1 MTIVIGITGKAH
13 SGKDTSADYIVS
25 MLDKYGYKVI
35 KVCLADQLKYICQK
49 VVKYFYNI
57 DLPIEDFYDYLKK
70 EQEQPELPHFNG
82 KPFKIRTL
90 LQMIGTDICRN
101 MLFRSIWCD
110 YIKEKYITPN
120 NYDIIVVSD
129 IRMLNEIKY
138 FETLTVT
145 KFLSIRINRTNGDQ
159 IDIVNQSHES
169 ETNID
174 ELCVD
179 YDVSNDDTL
188 DELHELLEM
197 IIHNEI
203 ICDM

>member
-25 MLDKYGYKVI
+25 LLNKYKVI

-49 VVKYFYNI
+49 LVKCFYNI
-57 DLPIEDFYDYLKK
+57 DMPIEDFYDFLKK
-70 EQEQPELPHFNG
+70 EQEQPELPQFNG
-82 KPFKIRTL
+82 KPFKIRTI
-90 LQMIGTDICRN
+90 LQTIGTDICRN

-120 NYDIIVVSD
+120 SYDIIVVSD
-129 IRMLNEIKY
+129 IRMLDEIKY
-138 FETLTVT
+138 FKGLETL
-145 KFLSIRINRTNGDQ
+145 KFLSIRINRTNRDQ
-159 IDIVNQSHES
+159 IDVANQLHES
-169 ETNID
+169 EANID

-188 DELHELLEM
+188 DELHELLEL
-197 IIHNEI
+197 IIHNDVL
-203 ICDM
+203 CHM